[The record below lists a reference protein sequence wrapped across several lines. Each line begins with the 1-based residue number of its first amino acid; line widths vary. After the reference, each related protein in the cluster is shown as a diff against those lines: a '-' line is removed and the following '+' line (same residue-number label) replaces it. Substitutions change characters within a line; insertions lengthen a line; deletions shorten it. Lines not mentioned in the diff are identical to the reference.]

1 MKTVCALA
9 APLCWVRRAELNKNT
24 HKRVWAWYAL
34 AGAFIILDQVVKGL
48 VRAYMTPG
56 ETRPLIPHFI
66 ELLYVENTGGAFS
79 IFENFTWVLAL
90 LSAVVTVALVL
101 ALWKGAL
108 ADSPW
113 AKFCVTLVLAGA
125 AGNLIDRVSVGK
137 VTDMFNFTFMRF
149 GVFNVADICVVCG
162 IVGYAVWLLFARK
175 GGEEDDGHEADA
187 DSPD

>member
-1 MKTVCALA
+1 M
-9 APLCWVRRAELNKNT
+9 NKNT

-34 AGAFIILDQVVKGL
+34 AGALIILDQVVKGL

-56 ETRPLIPHFI
+56 ETRPFIPHFI

-101 ALWKGAL
+101 ALWKDAVARSVWPRL
-108 ADSPW
+108 
-113 AKFCVTLVLAGA
+113 CVTLVLSGA
-125 AGNLIDRVSVGK
+125 AGNLIDRVSAGK

-175 GGEEDDGHEADA
+175 GGEEDDSHEADA
-187 DSPD
+187 DSPG

>member
-1 MKTVCALA
+1 M
-9 APLCWVRRAELNKNT
+9 NKNT
-24 HKRVWAWYAL
+24 RKGIWAWYAL
-34 AGAFIILDQVVKGL
+34 AGALILLDQVVKGL
-48 VRAYMTPG
+48 VRGTMALG
-56 ETRPLIPHFI
+56 ESRPFIPHFI
-66 ELLYVENTGGAFS
+66 ELYHVENTGGAFS

-90 LSAVVTVALVL
+90 LSAVVTVVLVL

-113 AKFCVTLVLAGA
+113 PRLCVTLVLAGA

-162 IVGYAVWLLFARK
+162 ILGYAVWLLCARK
-175 GGEEDDGHEADA
+175 GGEEDDSHEADA
-187 DSPD
+187 DSPG